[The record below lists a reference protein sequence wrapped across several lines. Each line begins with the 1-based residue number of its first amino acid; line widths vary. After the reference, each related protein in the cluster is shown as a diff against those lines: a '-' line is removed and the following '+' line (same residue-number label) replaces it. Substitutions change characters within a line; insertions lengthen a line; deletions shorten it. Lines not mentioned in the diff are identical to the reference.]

1 MNIIIAILILGF
13 IIIIHELGHFLLA
26 KKNGV
31 TVTEF
36 SVGMGPRIA
45 SFEKNGTRYSL
56 KLLPFGG
63 SCMMLGEDETI
74 EDEGAFNKKGV
85 WARFSILFAGA
96 FFNFL
101 LAIFLS
107 LIVLGADGVDLPD
120 ITAVE
125 KDSPAEKAGLA
136 VGDRITEVDGSTI
149 HFSRELMYHF
159 YFDPVTQEPVEV
171 KYIRDGEKY
180 TATMTPNQIVKHILG
195 CSYTPSNSE
204 PATLVEIGAGYPLEK
219 AGIVVGDTIVGI
231 DGTEVRTGK
240 ELSEYLDANPLSE
253 KPVSVTYV
261 HEGEE
266 RTVSVQPQLYIS
278 AYQLGWSYNY
288 GTQKVSPLNVI
299 KYSFYELKFN
309 VVSTIQNIGFLI
321 SGKVGMNEIAGP
333 VGIVNMVGDAVDQSK
348 EYGVRTTLLT
358 LAEFTILISANLGV
372 VNLLPIPAL
381 DGGRLVFVLIEAIR
395 KKPIPKEK
403 EAIVH
408 LVGMAALMLLMV
420 FVLFNDIKNI
430 FR

>member
-13 IIIIHELGHFLLA
+13 IIIVHELGHFLLA

-45 SFEKNGTRYSL
+45 SFVKNGTRYSL

-101 LAIFLS
+101 LALFLS
-107 LIVLGADGVDLPD
+107 LIVLGTDGVDLPD
-120 ITAVE
+120 IIRFE

-136 VGDRITEVDGSTI
+136 AGDRITEVDGSTI
-149 HFSRELMYHF
+149 HFSRELIYHF
-159 YFDPVTQEPVEV
+159 YFNPLTEKPVEV
-171 KYIRDGEKY
+171 KYLRGGKKY
-180 TATMTPNQIVKHILG
+180 IATITPNQISRYLLG
-195 CSYTPSNSE
+195 CSYTPNDNE
-204 PATLVEIGAGYPLEK
+204 PAKLQEVGVDYPLEQ
-219 AGIVVGDTIVGI
+219 AGIAVGDIIVGI
-231 DGTEVRTGK
+231 DGTKIDTGRQ
-240 ELSEYLDANPLSE
+240 LSEYLDANPLSGE
-253 KPVSVTYV
+253 PVSITYV

-266 RTVSVQPQLYIS
+266 RTVDILPKLYTS
-278 AYQLGWSYNY
+278 GYQLGWNYNY
-288 GTQKVSPLNVI
+288 STQKVSPLNVI

-309 VVSTIQNIGFLI
+309 IVSTIQSIGFLI

-333 VGIVNMVGDAVDQSK
+333 MGIVNMVGDAVDQSQK
-348 EYGVRTTLLT
+348 YGIRTTLLT

-395 KKPIPKEK
+395 RKPVPKEK

-430 FR
+430 FG